1 MPYDS
6 IKELPDSVRNNL
18 PEHAQEISCPP
29 IIMPGGS
36 TRTPQREEG
45 SNRWKWWPTKWRGPR

>member
-18 PEHAQEISCPP
+18 LEHAQEISCPP
-29 IIMPGGS
+29 IIMPGSS
-36 TRTPQREEG
+36 TRTPPREEA
-45 SNRWKWWPTKWRGPR
+45 SSRWKW